1 MTNYEKY
8 KNEMINMLVSANKY
22 HAKKTTVDGITFDSR
37 KEAERYKELKALELV
52 GKIDRLELQPRFVLM
67 DGFRYEGKAIRKIE
81 YVADFL
87 YRDLSTLELVVEDVK
102 GVKTDVYKLK
112 KKLFLKHYGN
122 EYKFV
127 EV

>member
-1 MTNYEKY
+1 MLTHKY
-8 KNEMINMLVSANKY
+8 N
-22 HAKKTTVDGITFDSR
+22 AKKTTVDGITFDSR

-52 GKIDRLELQPRFVLM
+52 GKIDMLELQPRFVLM
-67 DGFRYEGKAIRKIE
+67 EGFRYEGKAIRKIE

>member
-1 MTNYEKY
+1 MMHKY
-8 KNEMINMLVSANKY
+8 N
-22 HAKKTTVDGITFDSR
+22 AKKTVVDGIKFDSK
-37 KEAERYKELKALELV
+37 KEAKRYKELKALELV
-52 GKIDRLELQPRFVLM
+52 GKIDRLELQPRFLLQ

-87 YRDLSTLELVVEDVK
+87 YRDLSTYELVVEDVK

-112 KKLFLKHYGN
+112 KKLFLKRYGD
-122 EYKFV
+122 EYRLE